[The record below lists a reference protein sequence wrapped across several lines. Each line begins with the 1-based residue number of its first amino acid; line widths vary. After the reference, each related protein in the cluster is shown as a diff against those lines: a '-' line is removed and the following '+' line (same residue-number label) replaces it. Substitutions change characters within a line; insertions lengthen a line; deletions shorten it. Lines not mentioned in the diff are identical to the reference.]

1 MNLSNTAEYA
11 IRILTFMAVKNLDI
25 YTAKYLIEKLN
36 ISDKYL
42 RRIMTQLTKAGLI
55 RSIQGRDG
63 GYVFNEKPENID
75 LMQIIDAVDDMDKYM
90 GCILGFKECSDSNP
104 CALHKQWSKIRDQIF
119 DMFKRTN
126 LLEVSEDM
134 FLKLEKIKF

>member
-25 YTAKYLIEKLN
+25 YTAKYLIEQLN

-42 RRIMTQLTKAGLI
+42 RKIMTHLTKAGLI

-63 GYVFNEKPENID
+63 GYVFNDKPENIN
-75 LMQIIDAVDDMDKYM
+75 LMQIIDSVDDMDKYI
-90 GCILGFKECSDSNP
+90 GCVLGFKECSDSNP
-104 CALHKQWSKIRDQIF
+104 CVLHTQWSIIKNQIF
-119 DMFKRTN
+119 DLFNKTN

>member
-11 IRILTFMAVKNLDI
+11 IRILTFMAVKKLDI
-25 YTAKYLIEKLN
+25 YTAKYLIEQLN

-42 RRIMTQLTKAGLI
+42 RRIMTNLTKVGLI

-63 GYVFNEKPENID
+63 GYVFNDNPENIN

-90 GCILGFKECSDSNP
+90 GCVLGFKECSDSNP
-104 CALHKQWSKIRDQIF
+104 CVLHSQWAIIRNQIF
-119 DMFKRTN
+119 DLFKKTN